1 MLCGRWR
8 RCRRPP
14 EEPPVA
20 AQVAA
25 PVALPS
31 PPTPSDGGTKR
42 PGLRALKKMG
52 LTEDEDVR
60 AMLLGSRLRKI
71 RSRTWHKE
79 RLYRLQEDGLS
90 VWFQRRIPRAPSQH
104 IFFVQH
110 IEAVREGHQSEGLRR
125 FGGAFAPARCLTIA
139 FKGRR
144 KNLDLAAPTA
154 EEAQRW
160 VRGLTKLRARL
171 DAMSQRERTHTWIH
185 SYLHRADS
193 NQDSK
198 MSFKEIK
205 SLLRMVNVDMND
217 MYAYLLFKECDHS
230 NNDRLEGAEIEE
242 FLRRLLKRPELEEI
256 FHQYSGED
264 RVLSAPELLE
274 FLEDQGEE
282 GATLARAQQLIQTY
296 ELNETAKQHELMT
309 LDGFMMYLLSP
320 EGAALDT
327 THTCVFQDMNQ
338 PLAHYFISSS
348 HNTYLTDS
356 QIGGPSSTEAY
367 IRAFA
372 QGCRCV
378 ELDCWEGPGGEPII
392 YHGHTLTSKILFR
405 DVVQAVRDHAFT
417 VTVPLPLSYSLENHC
432 GRAAHGRHLRH
443 HPKGTMLVTQAL
455 DSPKSL
461 RSLTL
466 HPPHWPPQQLKGRV
480 LVKGKKLP
488 AARSEDG
495 RALSDREEEED
506 DDEEE
511 EEEVETAAQRRLAKQ
526 ISPELSALVVYCHAT
541 RLRTLHPA
549 PDAPQPCQ
557 VSSLS
562 ERKAK
567 KLIRE
572 AGNSFVR
579 HNARQLTRVYPLGLR
594 MNSANYS
601 PQEMWNSGC
610 QLVAL
615 NFQTPG
621 YEMDLNAG
629 RFLVN
634 GQCGY
639 VLKPACLRQPDST
652 FDPEDPGPPR
662 TTLSIQVLTAQQLP
676 KLNAEKPHSI
686 VDPLVRVEIHGV
698 PADCARQETDY
709 VLNNGFNPHWGQT
722 LQFQLRAPE
731 LALVRFVVEDYDA
744 TSPNDFVGQFTLP
757 LSSLKQGYRHIHLLS
772 KDGASLSPAT
782 LFIQI
787 RIQRP

>member
-1 MLCGRWR
+1 MLCGPWR
-8 RCRRPP
+8 SCRRPP
-14 EEPPVA
+14 EESPVPA
-20 AQVAA
+20 RDAA
-25 PVALPS
+25 PLELPPAS
-31 PPTPSDGGTKR
+31 PESGARR

-60 AMLLGSRLRKI
+60 AMLRGSRLRKI
-71 RSRTWHKE
+71 RSRTWHQE

-90 VWFQRRIPRAPSQH
+90 VWFQRRIPRAPSKH

-125 FGGAFAPARCLTIA
+125 FGAAFAPARCLTIA

-160 VRGLTKLRARL
+160 VRGLAKLRARL
-171 DAMSQRERTHTWIH
+171 DAMSQRERLDHWIH
-185 SYLHRADS
+185 CYLHRADS

-217 MYAYLLFKECDHS
+217 MYAYRLFKECDHS
-230 NNDRLEGAEIEE
+230 NNERLEGAEIEE
-242 FLRRLLKRPELEEI
+242 FLRRLLARPELEEL
-256 FHQYSGED
+256 FHSYSGED

-274 FLEDQGEE
+274 FLQDQGEE

-327 THTCVFQDMNQ
+327 AHMCVFQNMHQ
-338 PLAHYFISSS
+338 PLTHYFISSS

-367 IRAFA
+367 VRAFA

-378 ELDCWEGPGGEPII
+378 ELDCWEGPGGEPVV

-417 VTVPLPLSYSLENHC
+417 LSPYPVILSLENHC
-432 GRAAHGRHLRH
+432 GLEQQAAMARHLRTIL
-443 HPKGTMLVTQAL
+443 GDMLVTEAL
-455 DSPKSL
+455 DPQNPEELPSPE
-461 RSLTL
+461 
-466 HPPHWPPQQLKGRV
+466 QLKGRV

-488 AARSEDG
+488 AVRAEDG
-495 RALSDREEEED
+495 RVLSDREEE
-506 DDEEE
+506 DEEE
-511 EEEVETAAQRRLAKQ
+511 EEEEEEAEVAEQRRRAKQ
-526 ISPELSALVVYCHAT
+526 ISPELSALAVYCCAT
-541 RLRTLHPA
+541 RLRTLCPG
-549 PDAPQPCQ
+549 PGPPQSCR

-579 HNARQLTRVYPLGLR
+579 HNTRQLTRVYPLGLR

-601 PQEMWNSGC
+601 PQEMWNAGC

-621 YEMDLNAG
+621 YEMDLNTG
-629 RFLVN
+629 RFVIN

-639 VLKPACLRQPDST
+639 VLKPACLLQPDST
-652 FDPEDPGPPR
+652 FDPECPGPPR
-662 TTLSIQVLTAQQLP
+662 TTLTVQVLTAQQLP
-676 KLNAEKPHSI
+676 KLNAEKPNSI

-698 PADCARQETDY
+698 PADCARRETSY
-709 VLNNGFNPHWGQT
+709 VLNNGFNPRWGQT

-782 LFIQI
+782 LFIHI
-787 RIQRP
+787 RTQGS

>member
-14 EEPPVA
+14 EEPPVAAQVA

-60 AMLLGSRLRKI
+60 AMLRGSRLRKI
-71 RSRTWHKE
+71 RSRTWQKE
-79 RLYRLQEDGLS
+79 RLYRLQEDGLT

-160 VRGLTKLRARL
+160 VRGLAKLRARL
-171 DAMSQRERTHTWIH
+171 DAMSQRERLDHWIH
-185 SYLHRADS
+185 TYLHRADS

-230 NNDRLEGAEIEE
+230 KNERLEGAEIEE
-242 FLRRLLKRPELEEI
+242 FLRRLLKRPELEDI

-282 GATLARAQQLIQTY
+282 GATLARAQQLIQIY

-320 EGAALDT
+320 EGAALDPS
-327 THTCVFQDMNQ
+327 HTCVFQDMNQ

-356 QIGGPSSTEAY
+356 QIGGLSSTEAY
-367 IRAFA
+367 VRAFA

-405 DVVQAVRDHAFT
+405 DVIQAVRDHAFT
-417 VTVPLPLSYSLENHC
+417 LSPYPVILSLENHC
-432 GRAAHGRHLRH
+432 GLEQQAAMAHHLRTIL
-443 HPKGTMLVTQAL
+443 GDMLVTQAL
-455 DSPKSL
+455 DSPNPEALPS
-461 RSLTL
+461 
-466 HPPHWPPQQLKGRV
+466 PEQLKGRV

-495 RALSDREEEED
+495 RALSDREEEEEEE
-506 DDEEE
+506 DEEE
-511 EEEVETAAQRRLAKQ
+511 EEEAEAAAQRRLAKQ
-526 ISPELSALVVYCHAT
+526 ISPELSALAVYCQAT
-541 RLRTLHPA
+541 RLRTLYPA
-549 PDAPQPCQ
+549 PGAPQPCQ

-579 HNARQLTRVYPLGLR
+579 HNTRQLTRVYPLGLR

-652 FDPEDPGPPR
+652 FDPEYPGPPR

-698 PADCARQETDY
+698 PADCTRQETDY
-709 VLNNGFNPHWGQT
+709 VLNNGFNPRWGQT

-782 LFIQI
+782 LFVHI
-787 RIQRP
+787 RIQCS

>member
-14 EEPPVA
+14 EEPPVAAQVA

-60 AMLLGSRLRKI
+60 AMLRGSRLRKI
-71 RSRTWHKE
+71 RSRTWQKE
-79 RLYRLQEDGLS
+79 RLYRLQEDGLT

-160 VRGLTKLRARL
+160 VRGLAKLRARL
-171 DAMSQRERTHTWIH
+171 DAMSQRERLDHWIH
-185 SYLHRADS
+185 TYLHRADS

-230 NNDRLEGAEIEE
+230 KNERLEGAEIEE
-242 FLRRLLKRPELEEI
+242 FLRRLLKRPELEDI

-282 GATLARAQQLIQTY
+282 GATLARAQQLIQIY

-320 EGAALDT
+320 EGAALDPS
-327 THTCVFQDMNQ
+327 HTCVFQDMNQ

-356 QIGGPSSTEAY
+356 QIGGLSSTEAY
-367 IRAFA
+367 VRAFA

-405 DVVQAVRDHAFT
+405 DVIQAVRDHAFT
-417 VTVPLPLSYSLENHC
+417 LSPYPVILSLENHC
-432 GRAAHGRHLRH
+432 GLEQQAAMAHHLRTIL
-443 HPKGTMLVTQAL
+443 GDMLVTQAL
-455 DSPKSL
+455 DSPNPEALPS
-461 RSLTL
+461 
-466 HPPHWPPQQLKGRV
+466 PELKGRV

-495 RALSDREEEED
+495 RALSDREEEEEEE
-506 DDEEE
+506 DEEE
-511 EEEVETAAQRRLAKQ
+511 EEEAEAAAQRRLAKQ
-526 ISPELSALVVYCHAT
+526 ISPELSALAVYCQAT
-541 RLRTLHPA
+541 RLRTLYPA
-549 PDAPQPCQ
+549 PGAPQPCQ

-579 HNARQLTRVYPLGLR
+579 HNTRQLTRVYPLGLR

-652 FDPEDPGPPR
+652 FDPEYPGPPR

-698 PADCARQETDY
+698 PADCTRQETDY
-709 VLNNGFNPHWGQT
+709 VLNNGFNPRWGQT

-782 LFIQI
+782 LFVHI
-787 RIQRP
+787 RIQCS